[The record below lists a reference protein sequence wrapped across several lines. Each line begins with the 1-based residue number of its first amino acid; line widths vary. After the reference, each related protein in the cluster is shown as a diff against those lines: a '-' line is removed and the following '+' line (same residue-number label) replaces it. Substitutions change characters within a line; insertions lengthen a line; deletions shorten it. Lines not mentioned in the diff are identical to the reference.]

1 MRERV
6 LAYVTIAL
14 IAPAFLTS
22 AVADAI
28 QALLLSRLKYSVG
41 GRGYYLIGTTA
52 ARAGVF
58 QSVRWST
65 EFTLADHLDRCREAD
80 WSVAFLPKLHDI
92 DTWDDWQS
100 YLLRTGRQSGEPH
113 TDAGGDRPYVE

>member
-41 GRGYYLIGTTA
+41 GRGYYLIGTI
-52 ARAGVF
+52 VF
-58 QSVRWST
+58 VSIW
-65 EFTLADHLDRCREAD
+65 A
-80 WSVAFLPKLHDI
+80 
-92 DTWDDWQS
+92 
-100 YLLRTGRQSGEPH
+100 LLFGLLLYVDPRKP
-113 TDAGGDRPYVE
+113 DRPRRRKGFDVLPPK